1 LVPLGIFRSRSL
13 VGGNL
18 VLLTAGIC
26 IDGVLLIVTMY
37 AQDVLGYSTLQFGLM
52 TSALTIMSVVG
63 AYSAQ
68 AVVTRSGFRV
78 VGVTGMALVGA
89 GCRLLTRVS
98 ADGTYGNDLLAG
110 LLVVGAGLGAAF
122 VASQIA
128 ALATVR
134 DQESGLAAGLVDS
147 SFNIGGALG
156 VAILTTVAVSQT
168 EATGRKGNARC
179 HDRRLPGRLH
189 GRSWSRCLAPC
200 SRSSSSR
207 HERGRTRNR
216 RQP

>member
-1 LVPLGIFRSRSL
+1 VSQGSGGLVGWTSVQTLAVLGFAVFLFALFGVLESRSRLALVPLGIFRSRSL

-18 VLLTAGIC
+18 VLVTAGIC

-68 AVVTRSGFRV
+68 AIVTRSGFRL
-78 VGVTGMALVGA
+78 VGVTGMALVSI
-89 GCRLLTRVS
+89 GCLLLTRVS
-98 ADGTYGNDLLAG
+98 AEGTYANDLLAG
-110 LLVVGAGLGAAF
+110 LLVVGVGLGAAF

-134 DQESGLAAGLVDS
+134 EQGSGLAAGLVES
-147 SFNIGGALG
+147 SFNVGGALG
-156 VAILTTVAVSQT
+156 VAILTTVAVSHT
-168 EATGRKGNARC
+168 EATGRKGNA
-179 HDRRLPGRLH
+179 
-189 GRSWSRCLAPC
+189 
-200 SRSSSSR
+200 
-207 HERGRTRNR
+207 T
-216 RQP
+216 